1 MNTTVQREGEL
12 APELGRSRQPPT
24 DSAQRAG
31 RGGLVV
37 SGAKLYFIVVGLVQQ
52 VALKALLGLDG
63 YGALSSALSAASI
76 AYNPLVTASLQGVS
90 HAVAT
95 RPDDG
100 DALRRVLAPHAV
112 LALASALGFFM
123 LAPLVGGLTGA
134 LHVVPALRLLA
145 VVLLAYGLYAP
156 LVGALNGRA
165 RFTSQAALDVLA
177 ATLRTLGLLGGAYWL
192 GSAHSAEG
200 WSGVEGAALGFA
212 LSSALILIVSL
223 MLVRIGKRASS
234 GPGLVEYAHY
244 VLPILLGQVLLN
256 VLFQADQL
264 LLRRFAA
271 DAALTVGLSPTA
283 ADPLVG
289 AYRAAQLFCFLP
301 YQLVIAIS
309 VVLFPL
315 LAATAR
321 TGPREHVTR
330 YVQSGVRIS
339 LLVIGVVVS
348 VTSGLSGPLLRL
360 VFGDDAAGLG
370 RAPMQLL
377 SLGLGAFALLGVLTS
392 VLNSLSAQR
401 QSLAVTALA
410 CVLIVLLCFWR
421 VQGQPLGA
429 ELLWQTAIATSSAL
443 IAATLVAA
451 ALVARRAGGF
461 VARSSLL
468 RILGSLCL
476 AIAIGRALP
485 EPSRLLTPLYSALV
499 ALAYC
504 LALILLGELTRADA
518 RALARLLLRR
528 G

>member
-1 MNTTVQREGEL
+1 VNTTVQREAEL
-12 APELGRSRQPPT
+12 APERGRSART
-24 DSAQRAG
+24 AESAQRAG

-37 SGAKLYFIVVGLVQQ
+37 SGAKLYFIAVGLVQQ

-76 AYNPLVTASLQGVS
+76 TYNPLVTASLQGVS

-100 DALRRVLAPHAV
+100 DALRRVLVPHAL
-112 LALASALGFFM
+112 LALATALGFLL
-123 LAPLVGGLTGA
+123 LAPFIGGLTGA

-145 VVLLAYGLYAP
+145 LVMLAYGLYAP

-165 RFTSQAALDVLA
+165 RFTSQASLDVLA

-192 GSAHSAEG
+192 GSARLADDWG
-200 WSGVEGAALGFA
+200 GVEGAALGFA
-212 LSSALILIVSL
+212 LSSVLITFVALA
-223 MLVRIGKRASS
+223 LVRIGRRASA
-234 GPGLVEYAHY
+234 GPGLREYAHY
-244 VLPILLGQVLLN
+244 VLPILLGQVLINL
-256 VLFQADQL
+256 LFQADQL

-271 DAALTVGLSPTA
+271 DAALALGLSPTA

-315 LAATAR
+315 LAATGRA
-321 TGPREHVTR
+321 GANEDVTR
-330 YVQSGVRIS
+330 YVQSGVRVA
-339 LLVIGVVVS
+339 LLVIGLLVS

-360 VFGDDAAGLG
+360 VFGDDAAALG

-401 QSLAVTALA
+401 QSLGVTALA
-410 CVLIVLLCFWR
+410 CLLVVLLCFWR
-421 VQGQPLGA
+421 VRGQPLGA
-429 ELLWQTAIATSSAL
+429 ELLRQTAIATSTAL
-443 IAATLVAA
+443 ILATLVAA
-451 ALVARRAGGF
+451 ALVARRAGGL

-476 AIAIGRALP
+476 AVAIGRSLP

-499 ALAYC
+499 ALGYC
-504 LALILLGELTRADA
+504 LALILLGELGKPDA
-518 RALARLLLRR
+518 RALGALLERR
-528 G
+528 R